1 MYKVPKAG
9 ETLSLGNQSHEG
21 VGGRGRGFSGELNGK
36 CFSSPVPALVCTT

>member
-21 VGGRGRGFSGELNGK
+21 VGGGRGRGFPGEVNGK
-36 CFSSPVPALVCTT
+36 CFSSP